1 MPGERLS
8 ETEICDHLITP
19 ALQRAGWLLKRM
31 RREYLFTDGQM
42 ATRLQGWGCCC
53 PWSASARCARLA
65 D

>member
-31 RREYLFTDGQM
+31 RRE
-42 ATRLQGWGCCC
+42 
-53 PWSASARCARLA
+53 
-65 D
+65 